1 MTDENEILLLIET
14 KIFQVQLVKYVIA
27 QFNDMF
33 LGIFYCNYDDE
44 GKNVYFFANENVCF
58 AFIVY

>member
-1 MTDENEILLLIET
+1 MIDENEILLLIET

-33 LGIFYCNYDDE
+33 
-44 GKNVYFFANENVCF
+44 
-58 AFIVY
+58 